1 MRALVWVG
9 LALAASGCSTVQE
22 VFSGAAPEA
31 VWTALVAVAETPD
44 YGDLDPSKRWF
55 VRENHVRADET
66 TRTIEIYRELDRV
79 LHRPRTQPLREQQ
92 TWRFRVV
99 MVADAP
105 PTVTFISRGLGVP
118 MKAVAEGDRYFADV
132 RNLLAGTRPAAGAP
146 PDVDGDDR

>member
-1 MRALVWVG
+1 MRVLVWMG
-9 LALAASGCSTVQE
+9 LALAASGCATVEE
-22 VFSGAAPEA
+22 VFYGAAPEA

-44 YGDLDPSKRWF
+44 YRDLDPTKRWL

-79 LHRPRTQPLREQQ
+79 LHRPRTQPLREEQ

-99 MVADAP
+99 MIADAP
-105 PTVTFISRGLGVP
+105 PTVTFISRGWGIP

-132 RNLLAGTRPAAGAP
+132 RDLLAGTRPAAGAP
-146 PDVDGDDR
+146 PDLDGDE